1 MRNTPTWEA
10 VSSSASQTI
19 GPVLLNPKVHY
30 LIHNSLQVFP
40 ILNQFNSVYVIPAYF
55 FKTHF
60 TIIRQHTPRSQK
72 RYLPFRLHL
81 QTIAVLPPPH
91 VCHIPRPSQHHLL
104 PSYSWW
110 AVYSVEHAILLLV
123 MQYPVASCYLDCS
136 ARVRGERDV
145 FSMQSS
151 LTVSDDD
158 GRDQLLSHP
167 SGLTFKR
174 WRRRVH
180 SSLWRRMGGVYV
192 NFHAFLRSTLEMDG

>member
-10 VSSSASQTI
+10 VSSSASQAI

-30 LIHNSLQVFP
+30 LIHNSLQLFP
-40 ILNQFNSVYVIPAYF
+40 ILKQLNSVHVIPACF

-136 ARVRGERDV
+136 ARVRGERETSSVCRAASQCQATTVGTNYCHIRPGWRSKDDADV
-145 FSMQSS
+145 C
-151 LTVSDDD
+151 T
-158 GRDQLLSHP
+158 RP
-167 SGLTFKR
+167 YE
-174 WRRRVH
+174 
-180 SSLWRRMGGVYV
+180 GVWEEC
-192 NFHAFLRSTLEMDG
+192 T